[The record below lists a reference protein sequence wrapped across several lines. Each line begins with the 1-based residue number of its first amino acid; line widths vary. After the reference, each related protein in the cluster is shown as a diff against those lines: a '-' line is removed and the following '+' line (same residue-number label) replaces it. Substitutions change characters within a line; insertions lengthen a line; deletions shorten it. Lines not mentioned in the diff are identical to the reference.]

1 MADALHWTVAPMGCG
16 LNTLLAR
23 LVITGGRF
31 TLIMEKDAIS

>member
-1 MADALHWTVAPMGCG
+1 MGCG

-31 TLIMEKDAIS
+31 TLIMEKREIS